1 MGKLRTEFTSPI
13 VKSTSSGLLDT
24 TFFACWV
31 HPCHYIYE
39 LAISLL
45 SVAENKVLSECLCIY
60 ICTVKFSSCFTRK
73 HKEIW
78 SENLVVSHPFISFF
92 CYILYLV
99 LTGKLA
105 DALHSNDTRR
115 CTDYLD
121 GWVIHYLKIWH
132 ELSWPLDKLMIKLA

>member
-1 MGKLRTEFTSPI
+1 MFM
-13 VKSTSSGLLDT
+13 
-24 TFFACWV
+24 
-31 HPCHYIYE
+31 YIH
-39 LAISLL
+39 
-45 SVAENKVLSECLCIY
+45 

-78 SENLVVSHPFISFF
+78 LENLVINHSFISY

-105 DALHSNDTRR
+105 DALCSKDSRR

-121 GWVIHYLKIWH
+121 RRVIHYLKIWH
-132 ELSWPLDKLMIKLA
+132 EFSWPLDKLMIKLA